1 MTEQPRD
8 WDRELADIDRSP
20 AGMCRPLWWSAP
32 GAARAPTPAV
42 PPRRHLIA
50 LTWFWVLLA
59 VALAAALLVWPYQH
73 ACGLQLIFFLGAA
86 GVTAVIA
93 ILAAVA
99 SWSHHRGLAH
109 VIALLVL
116 LWAGF
121 IALREVLPRGRAL
134 LGCAPPSPPHPP
146 RPLPGRP
153 RRRRVPPPRAHR
165 RQAVR
170 GPRLPTRRLRASR
183 AGFHL

>member
-1 MTEQPRD
+1 MGKQGNAPV
-8 WDRELADIDRSP
+8 P
-20 AGMCRPLWWSAP
+20 AAP

-86 GVTAVIA
+86 GVTALIA
-93 ILAAVA
+93 ILGALA

-109 VIALLVL
+109 VLVAARAALGRIHR
-116 LWAGF
+116 A
-121 IALREVLPRGRAL
+121 ARSASPRGI
-134 LGCAPPSPPHPP
+134 
-146 RPLPGRP
+146 
-153 RRRRVPPPRAHR
+153 
-165 RQAVR
+165 
-170 GPRLPTRRLRASR
+170 R
-183 AGFHL
+183 AGRA